1 MPNWKAKVRVKF
13 LDQAK
18 EDMAEIKQHYRKVG
32 GALLARKM
40 IQQIKLPVLALE
52 HNPEV
57 APPYE
62 MSPGIRRL
70 VVADGA
76 FFAFYRSLIDVEVI
90 HVRRAER
97 EPVTIEELEKFA

>member
-1 MPNWKAKVRVKF
+1 MRVRF

-18 EDMAEIKQHYRKVG
+18 EDIAEIKDHYRKVG
-32 GALLARKM
+32 GTLLAKKM

-52 HNPEV
+52 HNPEI

-76 FFAFYRSLIDVEVI
+76 FLAFYRSHLDVEVI
-90 HVRRAER
+90 HIRRAER
-97 EPVTIEELEKFA
+97 EPVTAKFLEGKN

>member
-1 MPNWKAKVRVKF
+1 MRVKF

-18 EDMAEIKQHYRKVG
+18 EGLAEIKQHYRKIG

-40 IQQIKLPVLALE
+40 IRQIKLPVLALE
-52 HNPEV
+52 HNPEI

-76 FFAFYRSLIDVEVI
+76 LLVFYQSQIDVAVI
-90 HVRRAER
+90 HIRRAER
-97 EPVTIEELEKFA
+97 EPVLAEELEKCV

>member
-1 MPNWKAKVRVKF
+1 MRVKF

-18 EDMAEIKQHYRKVG
+18 EDLAEIKQHYRKIG
-32 GALLARKM
+32 GVLLARKM

-52 HNPEV
+52 HNPEI

-76 FFAFYRSLIDVEVI
+76 FLVFYRSHIDVEVI

-97 EPVTIEELEKFA
+97 EPVTAEFLEGK